1 MRCSLA
7 LSVCFAL
14 TTLPATVLA
23 QSPAARTPAPTR
35 HPPEFLDRAYVD
47 VDGSYQSHT
56 FSFSDTRQ
64 DAWLQETASW
74 TADYDVN
81 SGPSLLVGGG
91 VRVWRQLIV
100 RAGYSEFSDTN
111 AALITGTVPHPF
123 FFNQNRSISGTEGA
137 LKQREDVIDIGAA
150 WLIPINRRLDV
161 RAFGGPS
168 FFQLKRDLLTDVT
181 YRDEYPYDT
190 AEFSGVSRTQIK
202 DSTVGFHVGADV
214 TYRITGVLGVGGT
227 VRYSHATFTLTSPAD
242 AASMS
247 IDAGGL
253 QVGGGLR
260 LRFGGKS
267 AKLKSPDTKKGH
279 TAGSSS
285 LPVPPAPEPAPA
297 PEPTQPPAEAGGPP
311 QPAAPPSGTEHRG
324 TALITR
330 QAYVYLLPDTHRTP
344 LKVLEVGTRVK
355 VLEETGEWLKIEFP
369 DRQLGPR
376 TGYVLRSACRY

>member
-1 MRCSLA
+1 MLARALRVLRSNDSAGRCAGPVNRGDDSR
-7 LSVCFAL
+7 SN
-14 TTLPATVLA
+14 
-23 QSPAARTPAPTR
+23 AASSRIPRPR
-35 HPPEFLDRAYVD
+35 VHID

-64 DAWLQETASW
+64 DAWLQETRSW
-74 TADYDVN
+74 TADYDVK
-81 SGPSLLVGGG
+81 SGPSVLVGGG

-100 RAGYSEFSDTN
+100 RASYSEFSDTN

-181 YRDEYPYDT
+181 YRDAYPYDT

-202 DSTVGFHVGADV
+202 DSTTGFHVGADV

-227 VRYSHATFTLTSPAD
+227 VRYSHATFTMTSPAD
-242 AASMS
+242 AASLS

-260 LRFGGKS
+260 LRFGGNPPKI
-267 AKLKSPDTKKGH
+267 KSPDTKKGQ
-279 TAGSSS
+279 TTGSSS
-285 LPVPPAPEPAPA
+285 LP
-297 PEPTQPPAEAGGPP
+297 
-311 QPAAPPSGTEHRG
+311 PPS
-324 TALITR
+324 
-330 QAYVYLLPDTHRTP
+330 
-344 LKVLEVGTRVK
+344 
-355 VLEETGEWLKIEFP
+355 
-369 DRQLGPR
+369 
-376 TGYVLRSACRY
+376 